1 MCHHCTMNA
10 LSNSTH
16 RSKMQS
22 QQNRRVREEPKHHDY
37 TFEGHP
43 VAIVETFSRLGK
55 RIALIQDRD
64 GEVFE
69 VFFEQLD

>member
-1 MCHHCTMNA
+1 MED
-10 LSNSTH
+10 LSNSAH

-22 QQNRRVREEPKHHDY
+22 QQKRDQSEPQAHDY

-43 VAIVETFSRLGK
+43 VAIVETFSRGGK
-55 RIALIQDRD
+55 RIALIQDKD

-69 VFFEQLD
+69 VFFEQLG

>member
-1 MCHHCTMNA
+1 MCHHCTMED
-10 LSNSTH
+10 LSNSAH

-22 QQNRRVREEPKHHDY
+22 QQNRRVREEAQRHGH

-43 VAIVETFSRLGK
+43 VEIVETFSRLGK
-55 RIALIQDRD
+55 RIALIEERD

>member
-1 MCHHCTMNA
+1 
-10 LSNSTH
+10 
-16 RSKMQS
+16 MQT
-22 QQNRRVREEPKHHDY
+22 QQNRREKAEAQDHGY
-37 TFEGHP
+37 LFEGHP

-55 RIALIQDRD
+55 RIALIEERD

>member
-1 MCHHCTMNA
+1 MCHHCTMEN
-10 LSNSTH
+10 LSNSAH
-16 RSKMQS
+16 RSTIQS
-22 QQNRRVREEPKHHDY
+22 RQKRRDQSEPQAHDH

-43 VAIVETFSRLGK
+43 VAIVESFSRGGK
-55 RIALIQDRD
+55 RIAVIQDRD